1 MPAIFRKKMQQP
13 SASCFFSLNI
23 SKEHKKLK
31 RQLESKNKNQTV
43 KSKTTIKE
51 EVVPDWFDKDL
62 KNEEMS
68 EEEASEL
75 DQLLNSISDES
86 EE

>member
-1 MPAIFRKKMQQP
+1 MK
-13 SASCFFSLNI
+13 I
-23 SKEHKKLK
+23 SEKEHKKLK
-31 RQLESKNKNQTV
+31 RQLESKNKNQSY
-43 KSKTTIKE
+43 KAKLNSKE
-51 EVVPDWFDKDL
+51 EVVPDWFDKEL

-75 DQLLNSISDES
+75 DQLLNSISEES

>member
-1 MPAIFRKKMQQP
+1 M
-13 SASCFFSLNI
+13 
-23 SKEHKKLK
+23 
-31 RQLESKNKNQTV
+31 V
-43 KSKTTIKE
+43 KSKATTKE
-51 EVVPDWFDKDL
+51 EVVPDWFDKEL